1 MNFIRVP
8 LSQQGNVFLHVG
20 RRVAVK
26 TTPPRGHKDT
36 LGKRV
41 TVRLTISG
49 VIYGNM
55 VTSLPQQKRLLDG
68 NRVSHE
74 NFRHLITSAG
84 V

>member
-1 MNFIRVP
+1 M
-8 LSQQGNVFLHVG
+8 
-20 RRVAVK
+20 K

-55 VTSLPQQKRLLDG
+55 VTNLPQQKQLLDG

-74 NFRHLITSAG
+74 NFRHLLIHKRVYEDCVYILSEANSK
-84 V
+84 VCIYLNACN